1 MTAIMKLK
9 QKIMSKKLGISE
21 TLLSR
26 ILSGERNI
34 TYELA
39 KKLNI
44 LSRVE
49 VLFWMEASGSEIRE
63 ELSRLKIKEAA

>member
-1 MTAIMKLK
+1 MKLK